1 MTTTT
6 TTIVD
11 FSKLPNELIHM
22 ILNYTGKVIYRY
34 GKYMNR
40 LQSDDYRYSIVSL
53 RKEAQL
59 TTEYLQKVRFTINT
73 LVSTKYMIIE
83 QSFNEII
90 GKWYL
95 KYKIILKTD
104 DILQVSKV
112 DTYIY
117 DNLGICNKTVT
128 YTM

>member
-1 MTTTT
+1 MTTTI
-6 TTIVD
+6 IVD

-59 TTEYLQKVRFTINT
+59 TTEYLQKVRFTINS

-95 KYKIILKTD
+95 KHKIILKTD